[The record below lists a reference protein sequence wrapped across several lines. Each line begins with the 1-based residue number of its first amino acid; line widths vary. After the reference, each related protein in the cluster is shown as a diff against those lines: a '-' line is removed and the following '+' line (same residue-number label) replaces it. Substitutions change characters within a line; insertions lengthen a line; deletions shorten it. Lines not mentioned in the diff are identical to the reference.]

1 MSELFNRIPVEQL
14 IIKEIAKQSAQSMP
28 TPTATSAASK
38 VDMKTILLIGGVAV
52 AAIILI
58 HFMEK
63 PCAEKEKNRL

>member
-14 IIKEIAKQSAQSMP
+14 IIKEIAKQSAQSVP

-63 PCAEKEKNRL
+63 PSAEKEKNRL

>member
-63 PCAEKEKNRL
+63 PSAEKEKNRL